1 MNGSMHLHEPDLVS
15 RWMPSRAMRSWASAA
30 LVTAAA
36 SAAWLL
42 AVDPVSVLR
51 RGAENPAAVAD
62 ASGRVEVLLSLLGL
76 TAVGAT
82 ALVLLVLLVARRR
95 G

>member
-1 MNGSMHLHEPDLVS
+1 MNGSMHLHEPDLTS
-15 RWMPSRAMRSWASAA
+15 RWMPSRVMRSWAFAA

-51 RGAENPAAVAD
+51 RSARDPGAVAD

-76 TAVGAT
+76 AAVGAT
-82 ALVLLVLLVARRR
+82 TLVLLVFLVARRR